1 MQDRYEDG
9 LIAQQL
15 VSLMKNLH
23 KSSSLKLVVAEWV
36 YDYGETT
43 LGISIPD
50 DDDLEE
56 PISRKSRRSRRVS
69 LSRFFSV
76 THTNQSRLISSHAW
90 NELSELIL
98 SASTRLKNQTK
109 SQLQKNIDSLSK
121 ELGFDAI
128 DTKIF
133 GFTIRLTANDA
144 YTSICDK
151 LYSSKK
157 ISINQLI
164 AYMLDVS
171 VSDVAKRLKF
181 NSPLQ
186 QTGLI
191 KISPDGRR
199 HDLSDYVKTPD
210 LVAHAVQ
217 DPNVGIKD
225 IKRTILGTPC
235 KAELTWADYDHLK
248 EDREFIT
255 GIIKGAMNENATG
268 INILLY
274 GVPGTGKTELCKTI
288 AKKLKFN
295 IHSVCEV
302 DEDGDEPN
310 KKERIAALKLSD
322 HLLSKNKKSLLLFDE
337 MEDILNN
344 NYGSFLSSGSSISK
358 VFLNRLL
365 ENNTVPT
372 FWTCNNIGQFDP
384 ALLRR
389 MTLAIEIQSPP
400 ENVRVRIWK
409 KYLKQ
414 NKVKITPNKI
424 AELAQIF
431 ECPPSLISN
440 AVKSAKLANGG
451 EEEIKLSIEKMAL
464 VAGRHIKI
472 NPLAG
477 KEVEFR
483 TDLLNADHDL
493 TVLTDRIVNQSVMKN
508 FSFCLYGP
516 AGTGKSAYIRH
527 LAKEMGMEV
536 LQKRTSDLMSMWVGG
551 TEKNIAQAFQ
561 EARQKKA
568 FLIFDEADSLLRD
581 RRSARQSWEVT
592 QVNEMLTWMESH
604 PLPFA
609 CTTNLMDNLDAASLR
624 RFTFKV
630 NCQYLTPHQTKMTF
644 EHFFN
649 LQAPDEIAYL
659 KILTPGDFAVV
670 QKKAKILRQSSD
682 AGALLKM
689 LKGECEVKQDIP
701 SNPIGFNLSTK
712 VQ

>member
-1 MQDRYEDG
+1 MQDKFEDS

-15 VSLMKNLH
+15 ASLMNKL
-23 KSSSLKLVVAEWV
+23 SSSSRVKRKVAEWIFEH
-36 YDYGETT
+36 GEAI

-50 DDDLEE
+50 EDDLDVGR
-56 PISRKSRRSRRVS
+56 SRKSRKRRSS
-69 LSRFFSV
+69 ILSKTYSDRWDNENKLLPSA
-76 THTNQSRLISSHAW
+76 AW
-90 NELSELIL
+90 KELNELVLL
-98 SASTRLKNQTK
+98 ASKKLKTSNK
-109 SQLQKNIDSLSK
+109 SQLQKNIDALSR

-128 DTKIF
+128 ETKIL
-133 GFTIRLTANDA
+133 GLAVRLKCNESYAEL
-144 YTSICDK
+144 CDK
-151 LYSSKK
+151 LFSSRK

-164 AYMLDVS
+164 AYMLNLPIRDVS
-171 VSDVAKRLKF
+171 QRLKYA
-181 NSPLQ
+181 SSLL
-186 QTGLI
+186 QTGII
-191 KISPDGRR
+191 KIGSDRWSR
-199 HDLSDYVKTPD
+199 DFSDYIKTPD
-210 LVAHAVQ
+210 LVNLAIQ
-217 DPNVGIKD
+217 DPNVGIRD
-225 IKRTILGTPC
+225 IKRVILGLPC
-235 KAELTWADYDHLK
+235 KAELTWSDYDHLK
-248 EDREFIT
+248 EDRGFIAD
-255 GIIKGAMNENATG
+255 IIKGAISENAKG

-288 AKKLKFN
+288 AKKLKLN
-295 IHSVCEV
+295 IHSIGEM
-302 DEDGDEPN
+302 DEDGNEPR
-310 KKERIAALKLSD
+310 KKERLAALKISD
-322 HLLSKNKKSLLLFDE
+322 HLLFKNGNSLLLFDE
-337 MEDILNN
+337 MEDLLEN
-344 NYGSFLSSGSSISK
+344 SFKSMFFGGSSMPK

-365 ENNTVPT
+365 ENNSVPT
-372 FWTCNNIGQFDP
+372 FWTCNDIDQFDP

-389 MTLAIEIQSPP
+389 MTLAIEIKSPP

-424 AELAQIF
+424 TELAQMF

-477 KEVEFR
+477 KEVIFR
-483 TDLLNADHDL
+483 TELLNADQNL
-493 TVLTDRIVNQSVMKN
+493 TALTNRIVNQSVMKN

-516 AGTGKSAYIRH
+516 AGTGKSAYIRY
-527 LAKEMGMEV
+527 LAKKMGMEV

-551 TEKNIAQAFQ
+551 TEKNIAKAFQ

-581 RRSARQSWEVT
+581 RKSARQSWEVT

-630 NCQYLTPHQTKMTF
+630 NCQYLTTQQTKMTF

-649 LQAPDEIAYL
+649 LQAPDEIVYL
-659 KILTPGDFAVV
+659 KVLTPGDFAVV

-682 AGALLKM
+682 ATALVEM

-701 SNPIGFNLSTK
+701 SNPIGFNLSSK